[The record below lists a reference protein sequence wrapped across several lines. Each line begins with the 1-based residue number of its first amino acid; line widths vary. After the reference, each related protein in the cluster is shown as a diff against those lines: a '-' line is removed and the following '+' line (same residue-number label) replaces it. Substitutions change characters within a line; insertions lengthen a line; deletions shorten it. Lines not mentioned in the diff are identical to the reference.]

1 MNDIDRIDSLRRE
14 LEDHNHS
21 YYVLDNPTISDFN
34 FDTLLLE
41 LQNLEKKLPHYFN
54 SNSPTQRVGGGL
66 ISGFK
71 SVNHNYPMLSLS
83 NTYSDQDLID
93 FDNRVKKIISDNFEY
108 VCELKYD
115 GVSISLIYENGTLIK
130 AITRGDGSKGD
141 DVIKNVKTIKSI
153 PLNLFGNYPNKLEM
167 RGEIFIPLEGF
178 EQLNIDRRKS
188 GLGLFANPR
197 NTASGSLKLLNST
210 TVASRPLDCFL
221 YYMLG
226 DDLPS
231 NNHFENLQKAKDF
244 GFKIPRE
251 IEKFSDINGV
261 LGFVKKWNEKR
272 HDLPFEIDGIVIKVN
287 NINLQ
292 NQLGFTAK
300 SPRWAISYKFKAIQA
315 ITRLL
320 DVVYQVGRTG
330 AITPVAILD
339 PVALGGTT
347 VKRASLHNKEQ
358 IDKLDLRINDAVFIE
373 KGGEI
378 IPKIVSVDKSSRD
391 IFSLPIDFIS
401 SCPECKSFL
410 SRIEG
415 DVKHYCINHLFCPPQ
430 IQSRFEHFV
439 SRKTM
444 NIEGLGPETI
454 LLLLENNKIKSL
466 SDLYELQIEDLLPFK
481 KEGNKWAENIILGL
495 EKSKS
500 IPFEK
505 VLFSLGIRH
514 VGQTVALILSRYF
527 MNIDNIISAD
537 FEDLV
542 DINEIGE
549 SIAISIIDFFSVD
562 ANLLLVTKLKNFGI
576 QFDFKQSNFKSSLL
590 KNMSILIS
598 GKFQDYSRDAL
609 KKIIEE
615 NEGKNISSIS
625 KKTTF
630 VLAGENIGPSKLK
643 KAKDLNIKLLSIND
657 FLKIIK

>member
-14 LEDHNHS
+14 IEDHNHS

-167 RGEIFIPLEGF
+167 RGEIFIPLKGF

-188 GLGLFANPR
+188 GLELFANPR

-244 GFKIPRE
+244 GFKIPIE

-401 SCPECKSFL
+401 SCPECKSSL

-562 ANLLLVTKLKNFGI
+562 ANLLLITKLKNFGI
-576 QFDFKQSNFKSSLL
+576 QFDYKQSNFKSSLL

-615 NEGKNISSIS
+615 NKGKNISSIS

>member
-14 LEDHNHS
+14 IEDHNHS

-167 RGEIFIPLEGF
+167 RGEIFIPLKGF

-188 GLGLFANPR
+188 GLELFANPR

-244 GFKIPRE
+244 GFKIPIE

-401 SCPECKSFL
+401 SCPECKSSL

-562 ANLLLVTKLKNFGI
+562 ANLLLITKLKNFGI

-615 NEGKNISSIS
+615 NKGKNISSIS

>member
-41 LQNLEKKLPHYFN
+41 LQNLEKKLPHYFS

-188 GLGLFANPR
+188 GLELFANPR

>member
-188 GLGLFANPR
+188 GLELFANPR

-373 KGGEI
+373 KGGER

-391 IFSLPIDFIS
+391 ML
-401 SCPECKSFL
+401 
-410 SRIEG
+410 
-415 DVKHYCINHLFCPPQ
+415 
-430 IQSRFEHFV
+430 
-439 SRKTM
+439 
-444 NIEGLGPETI
+444 
-454 LLLLENNKIKSL
+454 
-466 SDLYELQIEDLLPFK
+466 
-481 KEGNKWAENIILGL
+481 
-495 EKSKS
+495 
-500 IPFEK
+500 
-505 VLFSLGIRH
+505 
-514 VGQTVALILSRYF
+514 
-527 MNIDNIISAD
+527 
-537 FEDLV
+537 
-542 DINEIGE
+542 
-549 SIAISIIDFFSVD
+549 
-562 ANLLLVTKLKNFGI
+562 
-576 QFDFKQSNFKSSLL
+576 
-590 KNMSILIS
+590 
-598 GKFQDYSRDAL
+598 
-609 KKIIEE
+609 
-615 NEGKNISSIS
+615 
-625 KKTTF
+625 
-630 VLAGENIGPSKLK
+630 
-643 KAKDLNIKLLSIND
+643 
-657 FLKIIK
+657 